1 MSVDSDQWLLKE
13 NEYQSLLSKLSVEL
27 YDVTVK
33 IDTLETSLSSNWR
46 KYFYGAICYLLIKS
60 DTFTPNMVADSDSNL
75 SLIAYNEWVIISNQ
89 T

>member
-1 MSVDSDQWLLKE
+1 MATLISVDSDQLLLKE

-33 IDTLETSLSSNWR
+33 IDTLKTSLSGNWR

-75 SLIAYNEWVIISNQ
+75 SLIAYND
-89 T
+89 